1 MLIFYKKLN
10 NILKFSS
17 YSSIILTVGLF
28 NSYKIR
34 RVFVELSSLKG
45 GTKMERVTLEDVKEA
60 RGIIED
66 AILKTDLLENVRLS
80 EKTGAQVFYKCEN
93 LQRTGSF
100 KIRGACNK
108 IAHLTD
114 EEKACGVIASSA
126 GNHAQ
131 GVALGAKN
139 AGIKATI
146 CMPANAPISKV
157 AATKSYGAEVVL
169 HGTVYDDAYAK
180 AVEIQT
186 QTGATF
192 LHPFDDKD
200 VIAGQGTIGL
210 EIYEQLDGNVDTVL
224 VPIGGG
230 GIIAGIATA
239 LKELNPNIKV
249 IGVQTCNIPSMKKSY
264 ENGKITSAFN
274 DITIADGIAVKT
286 PGSLTFDIIS
296 RLVDDVITVTEEE
309 IAEAILFMMENQKLV
324 SEGAGAVS
332 TAALLS
338 EKYKP
343 LAGERVVCVVSGGNV
358 DINTLYRIMSVALK
372 RQGRR
377 ISIVAEL
384 PDVPGAL
391 ATLVSIIA
399 KKGGNVLTINQDKL
413 ATGKYIKKQ
422 TVEVTIETVD
432 FDQINAMKSAFV
444 ENGIKVEFL

>member
-1 MLIFYKKLN
+1 
-10 NILKFSS
+10 
-17 YSSIILTVGLF
+17 
-28 NSYKIR
+28 
-34 RVFVELSSLKG
+34 
-45 GTKMERVTLEDVKEA
+45 MERVTLEDVKEA

-66 AILKTDLLENVRLS
+66 VVLKTDLLENVRLS

-169 HGTVYDDAYAK
+169 NGTVYDDAYAK
-180 AVEIQT
+180 AIEIQA

-192 LHPFDDKD
+192 LHPFDDKH

-210 EIYEQLDGNVDTVL
+210 EIYEQLNGNVDTVI

-239 LKELNPNIKV
+239 LKEMNPAIKV

-264 ENGKITSAFN
+264 ENGRITSAFN

-296 RLVDDVITVTEEE
+296 KLVDDVITVTEEE

-343 LAGERVVCVVSGGNV
+343 AAGERVVCVVSGGNV

-399 KKGGNVLTINQDKL
+399 KNGGNVLTINQDKL

>member
-1 MLIFYKKLN
+1 
-10 NILKFSS
+10 
-17 YSSIILTVGLF
+17 
-28 NSYKIR
+28 
-34 RVFVELSSLKG
+34 
-45 GTKMERVTLEDVKEA
+45 MERVTLEDVKEA
-60 RGIIED
+60 RGTIED
-66 AILKTDLLENVRLS
+66 AVLKTDLLENVRLS

-146 CMPANAPISKV
+146 CMPANAPVSKV

-169 HGTVYDDAYAK
+169 NGTVYDDAYAK
-180 AVEIQT
+180 AIEIQA

-192 LHPFDDKD
+192 LHPFDDKY

-210 EIYEQLDGNVDTVL
+210 EIYEQLNGNVDTVI

-239 LKELNPNIKV
+239 LKEMNPAIKV
-249 IGVQTCNIPSMKKSY
+249 IGVQTCNIPSMKKS
-264 ENGKITSAFN
+264 
-274 DITIADGIAVKT
+274 
-286 PGSLTFDIIS
+286 LTFDIIS
-296 RLVDDVITVTEEE
+296 KLVDDVITVTEEE

-343 LAGERVVCVVSGGNV
+343 AAGERVVCVVSGGNV

-399 KKGGNVLTINQDKL
+399 KNGGNVLTINQDKL

>member
-1 MLIFYKKLN
+1 
-10 NILKFSS
+10 
-17 YSSIILTVGLF
+17 
-28 NSYKIR
+28 
-34 RVFVELSSLKG
+34 
-45 GTKMERVTLEDVKEA
+45 MERVTLEDVKEA

-66 AILKTDLLENVRLS
+66 VVLKTDLLENVRLS

-169 HGTVYDDAYAK
+169 NGTVYDDAYAK
-180 AVEIQT
+180 AIEIQA

-192 LHPFDDKD
+192 LHPFDDKH

-210 EIYEQLDGNVDTVL
+210 EIYEQLNGNVDTVI

-239 LKELNPNIKV
+239 LKEMNPAIKV

-296 RLVDDVITVTEEE
+296 KLVDDVITVTEEE

-324 SEGAGAVS
+324 SEGA
-332 TAALLS
+332 LLS

-343 LAGERVVCVVSGGNV
+343 AAGERVVCVVSGGNV

-399 KKGGNVLTINQDKL
+399 KNGGNVLTINQDKL

>member
-1 MLIFYKKLN
+1 M
-10 NILKFSS
+10 
-17 YSSIILTVGLF
+17 
-28 NSYKIR
+28 
-34 RVFVELSSLKG
+34 FVELSNLKG

-60 RGIIED
+60 RNIIED

-180 AVEIQT
+180 AVEIQA

-192 LHPFDDKD
+192 LHPFDDKY

-296 RLVDDVITVTEEE
+296 KLVDDVITVTEEE

>member
-1 MLIFYKKLN
+1 
-10 NILKFSS
+10 
-17 YSSIILTVGLF
+17 
-28 NSYKIR
+28 
-34 RVFVELSSLKG
+34 
-45 GTKMERVTLEDVKEA
+45 MERVTLEDVKEA

-114 EEKACGVIASSA
+114 QEKACGVIASSA

-180 AVEIQT
+180 AVEIQA

-192 LHPFDDKD
+192 LHPFDDKY

-230 GIIAGIATA
+230 GIIAGITTA

-296 RLVDDVITVTEEE
+296 KLVDDVITVTEEE

>member
-1 MLIFYKKLN
+1 M
-10 NILKFSS
+10 KFSS

-66 AILKTDLLENVRLS
+66 AILKTDILENVRLS

-114 EEKACGVIASSA
+114 QEKACGVIASSA

-139 AGIKATI
+139 AGIKAPI

-180 AVEIQT
+180 AVEIQA

-192 LHPFDDKD
+192 LHPFDDKY

>member
-66 AILKTDLLENVRLS
+66 AILKTDILENVRLS
-80 EKTGAQVFYKCEN
+80 EKTRAQVFYKCEN

-114 EEKACGVIASSA
+114 QEKACGVIASSA

-180 AVEIQT
+180 AVEIQA

-192 LHPFDDKD
+192 LHPFDDKY

-444 ENGIKVEFL
+444 ENGIRVEFL

>member
-10 NILKFSS
+10 KILKFSS

-60 RGIIED
+60 RNIIED

-114 EEKACGVIASSA
+114 QEKACGVIASSA

-180 AVEIQT
+180 AVEIQA

-192 LHPFDDKD
+192 LHPFDDKY

-296 RLVDDVITVTEEE
+296 KLVDDVITVTEEE

-343 LAGERVVCVVSGGNV
+343 LPGERVVCVVSGGNV

>member
-1 MLIFYKKLN
+1 M
-10 NILKFSS
+10 
-17 YSSIILTVGLF
+17 
-28 NSYKIR
+28 
-34 RVFVELSSLKG
+34 FVELSNLKG

-60 RGIIED
+60 RNIIED

-114 EEKACGVIASSA
+114 QEKACGVIASSA

-180 AVEIQT
+180 AVEIQA

-192 LHPFDDKD
+192 LHPFDDKY

-296 RLVDDVITVTEEE
+296 KLVDDVITVTEEE

-338 EKYKP
+338 EKYKS

>member
-1 MLIFYKKLN
+1 M
-10 NILKFSS
+10 KFSS

-296 RLVDDVITVTEEE
+296 KLVDDVITVTEEE

>member
-1 MLIFYKKLN
+1 MLIFYKNSNK
-10 NILKFSS
+10 ILKFSS

-114 EEKACGVIASSA
+114 QEKACGVIASSA

-180 AVEIQT
+180 AVEIQA

-192 LHPFDDKD
+192 LHPFDDKY

-296 RLVDDVITVTEEE
+296 KLVDDVITVTEEE

-343 LAGERVVCVVSGGNV
+343 LAGERVICVVSGGNV

>member
-1 MLIFYKKLN
+1 
-10 NILKFSS
+10 
-17 YSSIILTVGLF
+17 
-28 NSYKIR
+28 
-34 RVFVELSSLKG
+34 
-45 GTKMERVTLEDVKEA
+45 MERVTLEDVKEA

-180 AVEIQT
+180 AVEIQA

-192 LHPFDDKD
+192 LHPFDDKY

-296 RLVDDVITVTEEE
+296 KLVDDVITVTEEE

-343 LAGERVVCVVSGGNV
+343 LAGERVVCVV
-358 DINTLYRIMSVALK
+358 
-372 RQGRR
+372 
-377 ISIVAEL
+377 
-384 PDVPGAL
+384 
-391 ATLVSIIA
+391 
-399 KKGGNVLTINQDKL
+399 
-413 ATGKYIKKQ
+413 
-422 TVEVTIETVD
+422 
-432 FDQINAMKSAFV
+432 
-444 ENGIKVEFL
+444 

>member
-1 MLIFYKKLN
+1 
-10 NILKFSS
+10 
-17 YSSIILTVGLF
+17 
-28 NSYKIR
+28 
-34 RVFVELSSLKG
+34 
-45 GTKMERVTLEDVKEA
+45 MERVTLEDVKEA
-60 RGIIED
+60 RGTIED
-66 AILKTDLLENVRLS
+66 VVLKTDLLENVRLS

-169 HGTVYDDAYAK
+169 NGTVYDDAYAK
-180 AVEIQT
+180 AIEIQA
-186 QTGATF
+186 QTGATC
-192 LHPFDDKD
+192 LHPFDDKY

-210 EIYEQLDGNVDTVL
+210 EIYEQLNGNVDTVI

-239 LKELNPNIKV
+239 LKEMNPAIKV

-296 RLVDDVITVTEEE
+296 KLVDDVITVTEEE
-309 IAEAILFMMENQKLV
+309 IAEASK
-324 SEGAGAVS
+324 
-332 TAALLS
+332 
-338 EKYKP
+338 
-343 LAGERVVCVVSGGNV
+343 
-358 DINTLYRIMSVALK
+358 
-372 RQGRR
+372 
-377 ISIVAEL
+377 
-384 PDVPGAL
+384 
-391 ATLVSIIA
+391 
-399 KKGGNVLTINQDKL
+399 
-413 ATGKYIKKQ
+413 
-422 TVEVTIETVD
+422 
-432 FDQINAMKSAFV
+432 
-444 ENGIKVEFL
+444 